1 VSANGEK
8 SGAQDLVRQATNLGI
23 PWERILADE
32 IRAERL
38 LQLSLSDVTED
49 WPLWPAFWILP
60 VSLLNSWR
68 VRERIHTLA
77 WEAGRRGCRDAAR
90 QLRALHAHL
99 SGRQNGRPSDATLLA
114 RHLWFGYQR
123 VLSLVRIR
131 RAAERM
137 RGDPADRIESIVER
151 SGCSVEDARWA
162 FDRSCTGGHSLDDA
176 MRRTRDEGFE
186 LPEDESE
193 VRAFRR
199 LRSFVRSSPHLA
211 SLQSASGP
219 G

>member
-8 SGAQDLVRQATNLGI
+8 SGAQDLVRQATDLGI
-23 PWERILADE
+23 PWERILAEE

-77 WEAGRRGCRDAAR
+77 WEAGRRGCREATK

-99 SGRQNGRPSDATLLA
+99 SGRQNGRASDATLLA

-123 VLSLVRIR
+123 VLALMRISR
-131 RAAERM
+131 LAAKL
-137 RGDPADRIESIVER
+137 RGDPTHRIESVR
-151 SGCSVEDARWA
+151 KRAGCSLEDATWA
-162 FDRSCTGGHSLDDA
+162 VQRLIPPARGHSLDDA

-211 SLQSASGP
+211 SLQKR
-219 G
+219 

>member
-1 VSANGEK
+1 VSSSAENR
-8 SGAQDLVRQATNLGI
+8 GAQDLVRQATDLGI
-23 PWERILADE
+23 PWERILAEE

-38 LQLSLSDVTED
+38 LQLSLSDVTEN

-77 WEAGRRGCRDAAR
+77 WEAGRRECPEAAR

-99 SGRQNGRPSDATLLA
+99 SGRQNGRSSDATLLA

-123 VLSLVRIR
+123 VLALTRISR
-131 RAAERM
+131 LAAKL
-137 RGDPADRIESIVER
+137 RGDPTHRIESVR
-151 SGCSVEDARWA
+151 KRAGCSLEDATWA
-162 FDRSCTGGHSLDDA
+162 VQRLIPPARGHSLDDA

-186 LPEDESE
+186 LPEEENE

-211 SLQSASGP
+211 SLKER
-219 G
+219 

>member
-1 VSANGEK
+1 VSSKGE
-8 SGAQDLVRQATNLGI
+8 GAAGQDLVRQATNLGI
-23 PWERILADE
+23 PWERILAEE

-77 WEAGRRGCRDAAR
+77 WEAGRRGSQKATKH
-90 QLRALHAHL
+90 LRALYAHL

-114 RHLWFGYQR
+114 KHLWFGYQR

-151 SGCSVEDARWA
+151 SGCSEEDARWA
-162 FDRSCTGGHSLDDA
+162 LDRSRTGGHSLDDA

-211 SLQSASGP
+211 SLQKR
-219 G
+219 